1 MTDYYKLLGIAHN
14 ASIDEIKKAYRQSA
28 LKYHPDKNPG
38 NKAAEE
44 MFKQVSRAYAVL
56 SDAEERKA
64 YDYKI
69 NQLRAQQTN
78 KQSNQRQQSNDGQ
91 YHLTPQAVLEV
102 FQNLRKSVNSL
113 GRENLNHSAVFGT
126 LKELL
131 ADNNISILL
140 AWGNTKVNKQ
150 IIDESMQ
157 CCRHLPY
164 PYTEVI
170 CSKLAKL
177 AGSDSIQIQVI
188 YDFNTH
194 QKYIGYWRRY
204 RGAAIIGAAILI
216 IAIIVNNQDDGYS
229 RSSNTTYTRPPDGDL
244 NNTFAEKPGNDNSK
258 DEVILPPPPKR
269 ATPVL
274 TQEQR
279 LQQKKKEM
287 LATGWSDE
295 LPNNGQ
301 LPACYNFVPERSDI
315 KNYLEVQVG
324 GGTDVAIKVMDANT
338 HTCVRYVFIKSKS
351 TYQITNIPEGIY
363 YLKIAYGKEWFSKI
377 ENDQCIGKFVRSP
390 MYEKGD
396 DLMDF
401 KIVYTSSGHS
411 IPSYQL
417 RLDVIASDISS
428 TFDSQNIS
436 EAEFNQ

>member
-1 MTDYYKLLGIAHN
+1 M
-14 ASIDEIKKAYRQSA
+14 R
-28 LKYHPDKNPG
+28 
-38 NKAAEE
+38 
-44 MFKQVSRAYAVL
+44 
-56 SDAEERKA
+56 
-64 YDYKI
+64 
-69 NQLRAQQTN
+69 
-78 KQSNQRQQSNDGQ
+78 
-91 YHLTPQAVLEV
+91 
-102 FQNLRKSVNSL
+102 
-113 GRENLNHSAVFGT
+113 
-126 LKELL
+126 
-131 ADNNISILL
+131 
-140 AWGNTKVNKQ
+140 
-150 IIDESMQ
+150 

-164 PYTEVI
+164 PYTEVL
-170 CSKLAKL
+170 CAKLAKL
-177 AGSDSIQIQVI
+177 AGSDSIQIQII
-188 YDFNTH
+188 YDFNIH
-194 QKYIGYWRRY
+194 QKYLSYWRRY
-204 RGAAIIGAAILI
+204 KGAAIIGAAVLI
-216 IAIIVNNQDDGYS
+216 IALIVNNQDDNYS
-229 RSSNTTYTRPPDGDL
+229 RSSNTNYTQPSDGDL
-244 NNTFAEKPGNDNSK
+244 NNTFAEKPENDNST
-258 DEVILPPPPKR
+258 EVPLPPPPKR

-295 LPNNGQ
+295 LLENGQ

-324 GGTDVAIKVMDANT
+324 GGTDVAIKVMNAET

-351 TYQITNIPEGIY
+351 TYQIKNIPEGIY

-401 KIVYTSSGHS
+401 NIEYSSTGHS

-417 RLDVIASDISS
+417 RLDVVASDISS